1 MLSFHLNDTFLFL
14 ILEVSVEFGRTTFE
28 GSEMPSNSVVGK
40 FRSFYSTID
49 QVGIRY
55 SVSGI
60 RYFTVGIDVIW
71 LLAVT
76 IEKKTDPIF
85 GRYPVSDIRYPV
97 SDIRYPVSSIWYP
110 VSGTFQ

>member
-1 MLSFHLNDTFLFL
+1 MVSFHLNDTFLFL

-55 SVSGI
+55 PVSDIRYLVSGI
-60 RYFTVGIDVIW
+60 WYPVSGIWFFTVGIDVIC
-71 LLAVT
+71 LLAIT
-76 IEKKTDPIF
+76 I
-85 GRYPVSDIRYPV
+85 
-97 SDIRYPVSSIWYP
+97 
-110 VSGTFQ
+110 

>member
-76 IEKKTDPIF
+76 IEKKQIQYLV
-85 GRYPVSDIRYPV
+85 GIRYLI
-97 SDIRYPVSSIWYP
+97 SGIRYL
-110 VSGTFQ
+110 VSGTLQ